1 MIKKYAEG
9 GYLDGP
15 SPMVLVSSACLY
27 PLSLDSGKLEASIKL
42 KEMAMKYVDIRV
54 WFKEEVEEWD
64 GESYVHLDACK
75 VEPVG
80 NNFEEGQGYTVA
92 EVAGQSDFYQV
103 AVANAM
109 LLALDGK
116 TVTEFD

>member
-1 MIKKYAEG
+1 
-9 GYLDGP
+9 
-15 SPMVLVSSACLY
+15 
-27 PLSLDSGKLEASIKL
+27 
-42 KEMAMKYVDIRV
+42 MKYVDIRV
-54 WFKEEVEEWD
+54 WFKEEVEDWD
-64 GESYVHLDACK
+64 DESYVHLDACK

-103 AVANAM
+103 VVTNAM

>member
-15 SPMVLVSSACLY
+15 SPMGLISRDCWY
-27 PLSLDSGKLEASIKL
+27 PLSSGLGKLEPSL
-42 KEMAMKYVDIRV
+42 EFKEMTMKYVDIRV
-54 WFKEEVEEWD
+54 WFNEEVED
-64 GESYVHLDACK
+64 GDDESYVHLDACK
-75 VEPVG
+75 VEPIG

-92 EVAGQSDFYQV
+92 EAAGQSDFYQV

>member
-1 MIKKYAEG
+1 MPKKYAEG
-9 GYLDGP
+9 GYIEGP
-15 SPMVLVSSACLY
+15 VPM
-27 PLSLDSGKLEASIKL
+27 PLIRSECIYLTFPTVPRDLLRFKL

-54 WFKEEVEEWD
+54 WFNEEVED
-64 GESYVHLDACK
+64 GDDESYVHLDACK
-75 VEPVG
+75 VEPIG

-92 EVAGQSDFYQV
+92 EAAGQSDFYQV